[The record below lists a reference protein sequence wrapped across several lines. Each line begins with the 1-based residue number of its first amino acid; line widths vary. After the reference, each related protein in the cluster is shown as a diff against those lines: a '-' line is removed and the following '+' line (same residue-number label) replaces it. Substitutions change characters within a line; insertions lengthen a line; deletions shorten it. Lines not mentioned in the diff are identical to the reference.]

1 MFWFL
6 IILTHVAHD
15 VIRFFFWFCRAL
27 TLVTTRDRPRL
38 CWALRG
44 SWILNHLK
52 KMDIALDQLW
62 TSKLFGR
69 VWVRQLLFSFLFFRG
84 FSLLELD
91 GWSEVEWLS
100 VAEKKCQLMSWL
112 NLWWPPQLRCCMFVC
127 WILVGTKHTHMIYI
141 YIYELRRACSTKDME
156 AAMAVVSWTIEF
168 SWMEKMQLSWGAESR
183 NMMYLRKFKWFL
195 EHNSGTP
202 EYKYERFFFH
212 KEVIESLGNYG
223 VLSECKKLPSAL
235 RATWNMTTTSLT
247 PMIAGSESHANIW
260 RDNNVEPKVPIH
272 VPSTWNTNNS
282 SRDLLFKALVFLH
295 LQESPCHRS

>member
-1 MFWFL
+1 MLTSWKKVESLGGAWWYPGGDLKIARPEHAFVFVFDGSLREHSGLKTTVVEGELDGIQVYLEHLEASHWTCCKYNPQQPNTIPIYLYTCDTCVYIFYHLNKTMFWFL

-141 YIYELRRACSTKDME
+141 YIWATKGLLDQGYGGRHGCGFLDYRIFMDGE
-156 AAMAVVSWTIEF
+156 DAVVMGCWIKKHDVSKKIQ
-168 SWMEKMQLSWGAESR
+168 MI
-183 NMMYLRKFKWFL
+183 
-195 EHNSGTP
+195 SGT
-202 EYKYERFFFH
+202 
-212 KEVIESLGNYG
+212 
-223 VLSECKKLPSAL
+223 
-235 RATWNMTTTSLT
+235 
-247 PMIAGSESHANIW
+247 
-260 RDNNVEPKVPIH
+260 
-272 VPSTWNTNNS
+272 
-282 SRDLLFKALVFLH
+282 
-295 LQESPCHRS
+295 